1 MTRPFRFSV
10 QSSGL
15 PGAVDF
21 IEMARRAEGLG
32 YAAFGLPDHFEDQ
45 YAPMIALAAVAQ
57 ATDTIELQ
65 PLVLANDYRHPVVLA
80 KEAATLDVLSGG
92 RFVMAI
98 GAGWMR
104 TDYDQAGMAY
114 DRPGVRI
121 ARLEESVKVLKGL
134 FAGEPFSFEGDHY
147 VITEMTGQPKPV
159 REPHMPFLIAGGG
172 RKILSLAA
180 READIVGFNPGLAAG
195 VIDERIAPTA
205 HAEATDQKLDWV
217 REAAGDRIDDIE
229 LQTSVF
235 FGSITDDAQ
244 GSAEFMASTIGATA
258 KQMLESPHVLLGTV
272 DECIERVQ
280 TWRERWGISYISFSS
295 DFMDDMAPVVAA
307 LAGT

>member
-10 QSSGL
+10 QATGL
-15 PGAVDF
+15 PSATDL
-21 IEMARRAEGLG
+21 IESARKAEDLG
-32 YAAFGLPDHFEDQ
+32 YAAFGLPDHLDNQ
-45 YAPMIALAAVAQ
+45 YAPMIALAAVAE
-57 ATDTIELQ
+57 ATSTIELQ
-65 PLVLANDYRHPVVLA
+65 PLVLANDYRHPAILA

-104 TDYDQAGMAY
+104 TDYDQAGLVY
-114 DRPGVRI
+114 DRPGIRI
-121 ARLEESVKVLKGL
+121 ARLDESVKVLKGL
-134 FAGEPFSFEGDHY
+134 FTGESFSFKGDHY
-147 VITEMTGQPKPV
+147 QITEMAGVPV
-159 REPHMPFLIAGGG
+159 PIRDPHPPFLIAGGG

-195 VIDERIAPTA
+195 VVDERIAPTA
-205 HAEATDQKLDWV
+205 HAEATDQKLAWV
-217 REAAGDRIDDIE
+217 REAAGDRFDDIE

-235 FGSITDDAQ
+235 FGSITDDAR
-244 GSAEFMASTIGATA
+244 GTAEFMAGSIGATA
-258 KQMLESPHVLLGTV
+258 EQMLESPHVLLGTV

-280 TWRERWGISYISFSS
+280 SWRERWGVSYVSFGS
-295 DFMDDMAPVVAA
+295 DFTAEMAPVVAA

>member
-1 MTRPFRFSV
+1 MTRKFRFSV

-15 PGAVDF
+15 PTAADF
-21 IEMARRAEGLG
+21 IDSARRAEDLG
-32 YAAFGLPDHFEDQ
+32 YAAFGLPDHFDGQ
-45 YAPMIALAAVAQ
+45 YAPMVALAAVAQ
-57 ATDTIELQ
+57 ATSSIELQ

-104 TDYDQAGMAY
+104 TDYDRSGMTY

-121 ARLEESVKVLKGL
+121 ARLDESVKILKGL
-134 FAGEPFSFEGDHY
+134 FSGEPYTFHGDHY
-147 VITEMTGQPKPV
+147 QITEMASTPVPV
-159 REPHMPFLIAGGG
+159 RKPHPPFLIAGGG

-195 VIDERIAPTA
+195 VVDERIAPTA
-205 HAEATDQKLDWV
+205 HAEATDQKLRWV
-217 REAAGDRIDDIE
+217 REAAGDRMDDIE

-235 FGSITDDAQ
+235 FGSITDDAMAT
-244 GSAEFMASTIGATA
+244 AEFMASMIGATA
-258 KQMLESPHVLLGTV
+258 EQMLDSPHVLIGTV
-272 DECIERVQ
+272 DECIERVRS
-280 TWRERWGISYISFSS
+280 WRERWGISYVSFSG
-295 DFMDDMAPVVAA
+295 DFMDEMAPVVAA
-307 LAGT
+307 LSGT